1 MTSLASLLAV
11 VAALTSPTQAS
22 PQHMEAT
29 HASPQRMDVPW
40 RVGERAEY
48 DVRFSA
54 ARVGTGSMEVM
65 GIVPVRGRD
74 AWHTMFRFR
83 GGMAFYRVNDV
94 FESWGDVVDFTSL
107 RFHSD
112 QEEGGNDREKKY
124 EIFPDRAVYIDQ
136 TAKGENATREVPS
149 VDQPLDDGS
158 FLYFIRTVPLEVGQT
173 YTFNRYFKPD
183 RNPVTIKVLRKERIK
198 VPAGEFDAIVIQPII
213 KAKGIF
219 SEAGEAQVW
228 LMDDPS
234 RIMLQMKSKLKIGSI
249 NLYLRSYRPGLAAP
263 ASR

>member
-11 VAALTSPTQAS
+11 VAALTTPPAV
-22 PQHMEAT
+22 PQ
-29 HASPQRMDVPW
+29 QRLDVPW

-48 DVRFSA
+48 DVRFTS

-65 GIVPVRGRD
+65 GIVPIRGRD
-74 AWHTMFRFR
+74 AWHTMFRLK
-83 GGMAFYRVNDV
+83 GGTWFYKVNDV
-94 FESWGDVVDFTSL
+94 FESWSDVVNYTSL

-124 EIFPDRAVYIDQ
+124 EIFPDRAVYVES
-136 TAKGENATREVPS
+136 TAKGENATKEQAS

-173 YTFNRYFKPD
+173 YTFNRYFRPD

-213 KAKGIF
+213 KTKGIF
-219 SEAGEAQVW
+219 SEQGEAQVW

-234 RIMLQMKSKLKIGSI
+234 RIMLQVKSKLKIGSI
-249 NLYLRSYRPGLAAP
+249 NLYLKSYRPGP
-263 ASR
+263 ATPATR

>member
-1 MTSLASLLAV
+1 MTSFASILAV
-11 VAALTSPTQAS
+11 VATLTSPPPA
-22 PQHMEAT
+22 
-29 HASPQRMDVPW
+29 PQRMEVPW

-65 GIVPVRGRD
+65 GIVPIRGRD
-74 AWHTMFRFR
+74 AWHTMFRLK
-83 GGMAFYRVNDV
+83 GGTFFYKVNDV
-94 FESWGDVVDFTSL
+94 FESWSDVANYASL
-107 RFHSD
+107 RYHSD
-112 QEEGGNDREKKY
+112 QEEGGNERVKKY
-124 EIFPDRAVYIDQ
+124 EIFPDRSVYVEQ
-136 TAKGENATREVPS
+136 TAKGDNATKEQAS

-173 YTFNRYFKPD
+173 YTFNRYFRPD
-183 RNPVTIKVLRKERIK
+183 RNPVTIKVLRKERVK

-213 KAKGIF
+213 KTKGIF
-219 SEAGEAQVW
+219 SEQGEAQVW

-249 NLYLRSYRPGLAAP
+249 NLYLKSYRPGP
-263 ASR
+263 AVPATP